1 MNEGEAGRVGQ
12 GDEEGGMRGENGEM
26 RIVGE

>member
-1 MNEGEAGRVGQ
+1 MNEGEAGRVGK
-12 GDEEGGMRGENGEM
+12 GYEEGGMRGENGEM